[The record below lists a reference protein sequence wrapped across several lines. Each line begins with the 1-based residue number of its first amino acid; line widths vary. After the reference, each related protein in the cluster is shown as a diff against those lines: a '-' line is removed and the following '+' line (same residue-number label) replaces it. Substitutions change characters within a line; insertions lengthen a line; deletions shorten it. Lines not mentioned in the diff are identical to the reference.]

1 MGHPTWCLGKQ
12 TMSMELKVLELH
24 FYGLSHINYTMQ
36 KCLRN
41 NRPSIGSLL
50 YFSPWIKHKNTLQL
64 NVLHKDPHELTLQR
78 GNSKMRTSRIFCRD
92 CDNVT
97 SGPDKISRFSNWS
110 KAYYPS
116 RWSYLEVTWKAIAS
130 SCEARLQC
138 PATVEDSSYFDFLS
152 CFCLFYPLF
161 MRESEI
167 PDCLELLL
175 CGEWKAGCPKDS
187 PSCDFLS
194 SLWRLSKWASS
205 SVRQVR
211 HNYPPHPTKVA
222 KTRSH
227 ASKPRLGL
235 WKPQLSPW
243 DKEIHI

>member
-1 MGHPTWCLGKQ
+1 MKHTRKVGHPTWCLGKQ
-12 TMSMELKVLELH
+12 TMSKELKVLELQ

-92 CDNVT
+92 CDNVKR
-97 SGPDKISRFSNWS
+97 GPDKISRFSNWS
-110 KAYYPS
+110 KAYYYPS

-138 PATVEDSSYFDFLS
+138 TATVEDSSYFDFL
-152 CFCLFYPLF
+152 FL
-161 MRESEI
+161 
-167 PDCLELLL
+167 
-175 CGEWKAGCPKDS
+175 
-187 PSCDFLS
+187 FLS
-194 SLWRLSKWASS
+194 LLPSF
-205 SVRQVR
+205 QVR
-211 HNYPPHPTKVA
+211 V
-222 KTRSH
+222 RDSRL
-227 ASKPRLGL
+227 PRAATL
-235 WKPQLSPW
+235 WGMEARMS
-243 DKEIHI
+243 